1 MGKEEAMTIQELANQ
16 AGVTTRTIRYYV
28 DQGVLPPPDRGRP
41 AEYTDE
47 HVRRLDLIRR
57 LKEQYLPLE
66 EIRDTMQR
74 LTLEQVEELV
84 AQHETTQRQAKHPPE
99 LDAPDSAVDYIAG
112 ILRNTANRE
121 QLKRQAPPPV
131 YTTPLPPQPQPV
143 APPAPFQPPTTPLPG
158 SPPLPMPA
166 PGAPPAPGT
175 PVLPGGPVP
184 PPPAPPDWQ
193 PAPPTLPGRGRQVT
207 PIVPFPPQIVTA
219 PAESAYMGQAGAWQ
233 RVPLAEGIELH
244 YQLSG
249 DAPFNEIVARL
260 IEAARHILEAY
271 PEKVGEES

>member
-1 MGKEEAMTIQELANQ
+1 MTIQELANQ

-41 AEYTDE
+41 AEYTEE

-74 LTLEQVEELV
+74 LTLGQVEELV
-84 AQHETTQRQAKHPPE
+84 AEHEATTRPAKHPPQE
-99 LDAPDSAVDYIAG
+99 APDSAVDYIAG
-112 ILRNTANRE
+112 ILRNTATRE
-121 QLKRQAPPPV
+121 RLKRQAPPA
-131 YTTPLPPQPQPV
+131 YTTPPMPQPLPPQPQPA
-143 APPAPFQPPTTPLPG
+143 APPAPFEPPTTPLPG
-158 SPPLPMPA
+158 SPPLPAPVPA

-184 PPPAPPDWQ
+184 PAPAAPEWQ
-193 PAPPTLPGRGRQVT
+193 PAPPNLPGRGRSVT

-219 PAESAYMGQAGAWQ
+219 PAESAYIGQAGAWQ
-233 RVPLAEGIELH
+233 RVPLAAGIELH
-244 YQLSG
+244 YQLAD
-249 DAPFNEIVARL
+249 DAQFNEIVARL
-260 IEAARHILEAY
+260 IEAARHILEQA

>member
-1 MGKEEAMTIQELANQ
+1 MTIQELANQ

-41 AEYTDE
+41 AEYTEE
-47 HVRRLDLIRR
+47 HVRRLDVIRR

-84 AQHETTQRQAKHPPE
+84 AQHAATTHPAKHPPE
-99 LDAPDSAVDYIAG
+99 LDASDSAVDYIAG
-112 ILRNTANRE
+112 ILRNTAARE

-131 YTTPLPPQPQPV
+131 YTTPLPPPLPA
-143 APPAPFQPPTTPLPG
+143 APPAPFEPPITPL
-158 SPPLPMPA
+158 PA

-184 PPPAPPDWQ
+184 PAPAPPEWQ
-193 PAPPTLPGRGRQVT
+193 PAPPALPGRGRSVT

-219 PAESAYMGQAGAWQ
+219 PAESTYMGQAGAWQ
-233 RVPLAEGIELH
+233 RVPLAAGIELH

-249 DAPFNEIVARL
+249 DEQFNEIVARL
-260 IEAARHILEAY
+260 IEAARHILEAF